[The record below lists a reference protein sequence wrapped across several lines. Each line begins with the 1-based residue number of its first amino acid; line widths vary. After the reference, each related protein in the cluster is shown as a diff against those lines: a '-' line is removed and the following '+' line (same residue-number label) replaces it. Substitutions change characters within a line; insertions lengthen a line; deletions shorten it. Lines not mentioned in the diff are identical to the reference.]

1 MKTIKTKE
9 IQEKQLQDAL
19 DVVNKWKE
27 KFTFSLVNLMFFG
40 FILFAYMINP
50 FLGLIPIVVL
60 GILILVFIQQTIRSH
75 NYKKFHYTTY
85 KALLI
90 IHEKIND
97 L

>member
-9 IQEKQLQDAL
+9 KQEKQLQDAL

-27 KFTFSLVNLMFFG
+27 KFTFSLVNLLFFI
-40 FILFAYMINP
+40 FVLFAYMVNP
-50 FLGLIPIVVL
+50 LLGLIPIVVL
-60 GILILVFIQQTIRSH
+60 CVFILFFTQQSIRSH

-85 KALLI
+85 KSLLI

>member
-1 MKTIKTKE
+1 MKYIRSKE
-9 IQEKQLQDAL
+9 KQEKQLQDAL
-19 DVVNKWKE
+19 DIVNRWKE
-27 KFTFSLVNLMFFG
+27 KFTFSLVNLLFFI
-40 FILFAYMINP
+40 FTLLVYVINP

-60 GILILVFIQQTIRSH
+60 SVLILFFTQQSIRSH

-85 KALLI
+85 KALLM